1 MYLSLEQSQTP
12 LDIVPVV
19 IDTDVATLGFGTVA
33 ITNVVGV
40 CTGVLIGVFTNVET
54 EEGVVTPVIDGD
66 GALHPDTR
74 SKKITKRI
82 KIK

>member
-1 MYLSLEQSQTP
+1 
-12 LDIVPVV
+12 V
-19 IDTDVATLGFGTVA
+19 IDTDVATLGLGTVV

-40 CTGVLIGVFTNVET
+40 CTGVFIGVFTNVEIV
-54 EEGVVTPVIDGD
+54 EGVVMPVVDGD

-74 SKKITKRI
+74 SKKITKKT